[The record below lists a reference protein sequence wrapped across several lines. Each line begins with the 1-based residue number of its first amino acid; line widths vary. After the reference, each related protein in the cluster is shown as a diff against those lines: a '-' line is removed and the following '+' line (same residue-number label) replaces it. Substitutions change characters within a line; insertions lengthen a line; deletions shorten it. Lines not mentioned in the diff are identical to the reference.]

1 MCRNCQPLYRTE
13 KRERKDAEH
22 ERENAERERKTAER
36 HRLDQ
41 LRQNADKVIVT
52 TTNHVEGCVVKQYLG
67 VESVE
72 FVVGTGIFSEI
83 TTDFQDFFGKRPSA
97 FERKLQTAKEQS
109 FKMLRLI
116 AAKKGANA
124 VIGIDLDYSE
134 FAGNRVALIINGTLV
149 KVARRASQGEV
160 D

>member
-1 MCRNCQPLYRTE
+1 MGCGNRTE
-13 KRERKDAEH
+13 KRERK
-22 ERENAERERKTAER
+22 NAERNRKTLNEGRRFLAEK
-36 HRLDQ
+36 H